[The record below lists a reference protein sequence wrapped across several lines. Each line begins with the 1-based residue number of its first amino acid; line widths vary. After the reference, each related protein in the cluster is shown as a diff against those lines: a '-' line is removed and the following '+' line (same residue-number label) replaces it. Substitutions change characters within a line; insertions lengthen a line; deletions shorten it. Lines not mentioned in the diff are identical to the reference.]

1 MITLRIVSRAAASS
15 CSARPA
21 FSAPRVARSLA
32 TTPFRAPSAGIRL
45 CAVNGV
51 SGLGLGSQFG
61 AASWSQNAS
70 YMKAGGAAPSALG
83 STTSASSL
91 STSSSSSSSTT
102 SSSGAGSS
110 GVEAATGTDDS
121 CESNSEHG
129 LSITHGFSP
138 TFDSAVAEYDRAI
151 RQFKGQSLLAEAA
164 MTRNFARS
172 GKRIMTPDAMPPTPP
187 DQKLLR
193 SVLYA
198 VTNAAEAE
206 GFKNLLVT
214 HLNDVN
220 GNWTPADSVLVWEVL
235 ARLPEQSE
243 TEDGKRAEDVLFEML
258 CDQNKYALCIQN
270 ADQIHVL
277 MGRYS
282 RRAHEKFWVE
292 KNNDQHIAHLDKLYQ
307 CFAVLLYNHVA
318 PNSRTYSYLIEAGV
332 NGGTEE
338 GWKRSLTTYYELVS
352 LGLPIEASAG
362 VAIVK
367 GFVERRMLAEGS
379 AILRK
384 ADSWSKKSDKTTHMI
399 AELMEQV
406 LG

>member
-21 FSAPRVARSLA
+21 FSAPRVVRSLA
-32 TTPFRAPSAGIRL
+32 TTPVRAPSAGIRL
-45 CAVNGV
+45 CAVKGV
-51 SGLGLGSQFG
+51 SGLGLGSPFG

-83 STTSASSL
+83 NTTSTSSL

-102 SSSGAGSS
+102 SASGAGSS
-110 GVEAATGTDDS
+110 GVEAATGTDES

-138 TFDSAVAEYDRAI
+138 TFDAAVAEYDRAV

-193 SVLYA
+193 AVLYA
-198 VTNAAEAE
+198 VTNATEAEA
-206 GFKNLLVT
+206 FKNFLVT
-214 HLNDVN
+214 HLNDVD
-220 GNWTPADSVLVWEVL
+220 GKWTPADSALVWEVL
-235 ARLPEQSE
+235 ARIPEQSE
-243 TEDGKRAEDVLFEML
+243 TGEGKRAEDVLVEML
-258 CDQNKYALCIQN
+258 CDQNKYALYIQH
-270 ADQIHVL
+270 ADQIHVI
-277 MGRYS
+277 MNRYS

-292 KNNDQHIAHLDKLYQ
+292 KNNDEHIAYLDKLYQ
-307 CFAVLLYNHVA
+307 CFAILLYHHVA
-318 PNSRTYSYLIEAGV
+318 PTSQTYTYLIEAGV
-332 NGGTEE
+332 SGGTEE
-338 GWKRSLTTYYELVS
+338 GWERSHTTYNELVS
-352 LGLPIEASAG
+352 LGLPIDASAG

-367 GFVERRMLAEGS
+367 GFVERRMLAEAS
-379 AILRK
+379 AIL
-384 ADSWSKKSDKTTHMI
+384 KKSDSWASKSDTTAEMI
-399 AELMEQV
+399 AELKEQV